1 MRPFLVLTVASV
13 VAGRP
18 QITAESLGFDPKA
31 YGSHSDY
38 LGGPQITAASLGFDP
53 SFYGSASDYFG
64 SDGWTSGVVNKDL
77 ITQSKNLIETLAP
90 ALEALGRNGN
100 SNTGKSYSSTG
111 LKKTQNLL
119 DNLNFEALASIGGT
133 ETRKSYAS
141 NDPWKALGS
150 NGNSNEGNSYSST
163 GLKKTQNILDNI
175 DLEALAN
182 LRLTEKNVETEV
194 TNIEPNVIQE
204 TRDILSSIIP
214 TLKELASDPSSA
226 DVANKIIQEN
236 FSSCVSSLQEGID
249 SIESTMQ
256 LINSLEPEIVS
267 LTDKVNSFAELSDP
281 VEIMRETG
289 DLLRLLKPLA
299 DMTRQKDFSLSSCGA
314 SEPDFSFPSLGRS
327 GGGAFTTF
335 FRQLKSTL
343 ARMEN
348 MCTNDIFN
356 RDSITA
362 IGDMLDVLADL
373 YVNLGDEENGEKIRY
388 GKTYTERVTV

>member
-1 MRPFLVLTVASV
+1 MRPFLVLTVATV

-31 YGSHSDY
+31 YGSRSDY
-38 LGGPQITAASLGFDP
+38 FGGPQITAASLGFDP

-64 SDGWTSGVVNKDL
+64 SSSYSSSSDGSFSGLVNRDL
-77 ITQSKNLIETLAP
+77 ISQSKNLIETLRP
-90 ALEALGRNGN
+90 ALEALGSN
-100 SNTGKSYSSTG
+100 SNSNKGKSYSSTG

-119 DNLNFEALASIGGT
+119 DNLNFEALASIGST
-133 ETRKSYAS
+133 ETRKSDAS
-141 NDPWKALGS
+141 HDM
-150 NGNSNEGNSYSST
+150 
-163 GLKKTQNILDNI
+163 KKIQNVLDNI

-194 TNIEPNVIQE
+194 TNIESNVIQE

-249 SIESTMQ
+249 SIESTME

-299 DMTRQKDFSLSSCGA
+299 DMTRQKDFSLGTCEA
-314 SEPDFSFPSLGRS
+314 SQPDFTFPSLGRS
-327 GGGAFTTF
+327 SGGAFTTF
-335 FRQLKSTL
+335 FSQLKSTL

-373 YVNLGDEENGEKIRY
+373 YVNLGDEETGAKIRY

>member
-1 MRPFLVLTVASV
+1 MRPFLVLTVATV

-53 SFYGSASDYFG
+53 SFYGSASDYG
-64 SDGWTSGVVNKDL
+64 LSSSSSSDGSFRGLVNTDL

-111 LKKTQNLL
+111 LKKTQN
-119 DNLNFEALASIGGT
+119 
-133 ETRKSYAS
+133 
-141 NDPWKALGS
+141 
-150 NGNSNEGNSYSST
+150 
-163 GLKKTQNILDNI
+163 ILDNI

-194 TNIEPNVIQE
+194 TNIDSNVIQE

-314 SEPDFSFPSLGRS
+314 SEPDFSFPSFGRS

-373 YVNLGDEENGEKIRY
+373 YVNLGDEETGAKIRY